1 MLIEFSIGNF
11 RSFRDKV
18 TFSMV
23 AAALKS
29 KNPQV
34 DDNNVFSVEGQPT
47 LLTSAAIY
55 GANASGKSNLIK
67 AIGFMRKF
75 VLNSTKETQAVG
87 AIGAEPFALHTETAG
102 KPSHF
107 EMVFVAD
114 DIRYRYGFEATTE
127 RVVSE
132 WLFHVPTKVE
142 ARLFE
147 RTQDEF
153 HLSGVFKEGKGIQEK
168 TRPNTLFLS
177 AVAQWNGEIAQR
189 IVTWFRKLGIASGLE
204 DTMMRFH
211 TMESL
216 AEGDYQERIIEM
228 IRSMDLAIEKV
239 TVEMKP
245 MPEIDPSI
253 SDRLK
258 EAIRLVREKIHV
270 REELGSTNMGVATT
284 HHRFDADGNRVDL
297 VNFDMDKQESD
308 GTQKLFALS
317 GPIVRALQE
326 GRVLIVDEL
335 DARLHPLMTCG
346 LVKLF
351 NSRETN
357 PRHAQLIFTTHDTN
371 LLDKDL
377 FRRDQIW
384 FTEKDR
390 QGATD
395 LYSLAEFKIKTA
407 SQSKSAVR
415 NDASFEKDYIA
426 GRYGAIPFLGDLHR
440 MGEGQ

>member
-29 KNPQV
+29 KDPRV
-34 DDNNVFSVEGQPT
+34 DDNNVFTLEGQPA

-67 AIGFMRKF
+67 AIGFMRNF

-87 AIGAEPFALHTETAG
+87 AIGAEPFALNTETAG

-114 DIRYRYGFEATTE
+114 DIRYRYGFEATSE

-147 RTQDEF
+147 RIQDEF

-177 AVAQWNGEIAQR
+177 AVAQWNGEIAHK
-189 IVTWFRKLGIASGLE
+189 IVTWFRRLGIASGLE
-204 DTMMRFH
+204 DTGMRFH
-211 TMESL
+211 TMQNL
-216 AEGDYQERIIEM
+216 AEGDHQEQIIEM
-228 IRSMDLAIEKV
+228 IRSMDLAIEQVAMKK
-239 TVEMKP
+239 KP
-245 MPEIDPSI
+245 MPEINPNMPE
-253 SDRLK
+253 RLK
-258 EAIRLVREKIHV
+258 EVIRLLM
-270 REELGSTNMGVATT
+270 EEQGGINMGVVTT
-284 HHRFDADGNRVDL
+284 HQRFDADGNRVDL
-297 VNFDMDKQESD
+297 VNFDMDEQESD

-317 GPIVRALQE
+317 GSIVRALQE

-426 GRYGAIPFLGDLHR
+426 GRYGAIPFLGNLHR

>member
-29 KNPQV
+29 KDPQV
-34 DDNNVFSVEGQPT
+34 DDNNVFTLEGQPA

-67 AIGFMRKF
+67 AIGFMRNF

-87 AIGAEPFALHTETAG
+87 AIGAEPFALNTETEG

-107 EMVFVAD
+107 EMVFIAD
-114 DIRYRYGFEATTE
+114 GTRYRYGFEATSE

-132 WLFHVPTKVE
+132 WLFYVPKKIE
-142 ARLFE
+142 SRLFE

-153 HLSGVFKEGKGIQEK
+153 HLSGVFKEGRNIQEK
-168 TRPNTLFLS
+168 TRSNTLFLS

-189 IVTWFRKLGIASGLE
+189 IVTWFRRLGIASGLE
-204 DTMMRFH
+204 DTGMRFH
-211 TMESL
+211 TMQNL
-216 AEGDYQERIIEM
+216 AEGEYQDQIIDL
-228 IRSMDLAIEKV
+228 IRSLDFAIENV
-239 TVEMKP
+239 TIEKKSASESLPQNMSEKTK
-245 MPEIDPSI
+245 ETF
-253 SDRLK
+253 RLLT
-258 EAIRLVREKIHV
+258 ENQESMR
-270 REELGSTNMGVATT
+270 MGIYTA
-284 HHRFDADGNRVDL
+284 HRRFDADGNRVDL
-297 VNFDMDKQESD
+297 VKFDMDKQESD
-308 GTQKLFALS
+308 GTQKLFALA
-317 GPIVRALQE
+317 GAIVRALQE

-371 LLDKDL
+371 LLDKEL

-407 SQSKSAVR
+407 SQSKSTVR

-426 GRYGAIPFLGDLHR
+426 GRYGAIPFLGNLHR